1 MSGGLSASGGQ
12 LAVGGLPAA
21 GGVSGPDLWAD
32 GQYAAQIIAEPVR
45 GDQTAAGLPVRV
57 PRANLLP
64 GSAGGGRPAGHGLA
78 SRQAGGGR
86 AKAPVA
92 QRSPELAR
100 SRLSGLQGGIRR
112 AKGHAPGTGEEN
124 GR

>member
-1 MSGGLSASGGQ
+1 MSGLPRGGCRVRWQLASGGQ
-12 LAVGGLPAA
+12 LAFGGLPAA

-32 GQYAAQIIAEPVR
+32 GQYAAQVIAEPVR

-78 SRQAGGGR
+78 SRQAGG
-86 AKAPVA
+86 A
-92 QRSPELAR
+92 QGQG
-100 SRLSGLQGGIRR
+100 SG
-112 AKGHAPGTGEEN
+112 GTEIT
-124 GR
+124 